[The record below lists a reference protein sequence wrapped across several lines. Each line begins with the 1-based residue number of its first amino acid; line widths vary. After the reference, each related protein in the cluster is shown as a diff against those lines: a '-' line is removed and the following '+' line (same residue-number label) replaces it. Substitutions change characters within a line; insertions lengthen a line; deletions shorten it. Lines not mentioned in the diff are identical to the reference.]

1 MQPALIGADNRPGH
15 RAPGCLF
22 LAAAPPVVYP
32 LNVYPAGPKQS
43 LTAVL
48 RRTLPLRRG
57 AAAAICDAKLKEPAM
72 ALPIRDQIRYWGI
85 VAVVFLLLLWALGN
99 VLLPFLVGGALAY
112 FLDPVA
118 DRLERAG
125 LSRVAATTVISLAA
139 LVLVILLVL
148 AVIPTLVNQLT
159 ALVNSAPDITK
170 RLQGFLLERFPDLA
184 DSTSTIR
191 QTLAEIGTAIQARGA
206 ELANGLLSSALGVI
220 SAIVFI
226 VVVPVV
232 AFYLLLD
239 WDKMVGRIDAML
251 PRDHAPTIRRLG
263 REIDAV
269 LAGFVRGQVS
279 VCLTLGTFY
288 AVALMAAGLQFGLVV
303 GAIAGAIT
311 FIPYVGS
318 IIGGTLAV
326 GLALFQFWGDWVQI
340 GIVAAIFAFGQFIEG
355 NVLTPRLVGK
365 SVGLHPVWLLF
376 ALSAFGSVFGF
387 VGMLIAVPVAASLGV
402 LTRFGVQQYQASLL
416 YRGTTESRPS
426 DPPTPTPSPE
436 PRAPDSAPKPA
447 VAPKARR
454 SRKSPGTGGAGA

>member
-1 MQPALIGADNRPGH
+1 
-15 RAPGCLF
+15 
-22 LAAAPPVVYP
+22 
-32 LNVYPAGPKQS
+32 
-43 LTAVL
+43 
-48 RRTLPLRRG
+48 
-57 AAAAICDAKLKEPAM
+57 M

-85 VAVVFLLLLWALGN
+85 AAVVFLLLLWFLGN
-99 VLLPFLVGGALAY
+99 VLLPFLVGGAIAY

-125 LSRVAATTVISLAA
+125 LSRVSATTVISLAA

-159 ALVNSAPDITK
+159 ALVNAAPDIAK
-170 RLQGFLLERFPDLA
+170 RLQEFLLERFPDLA

-191 QTLAEIGTAIQARGA
+191 QTLAEIGAAIQSRGA

-239 WDKMVGRIDAML
+239 WDKMVQRIDSML
-251 PRDHAPTIRRLG
+251 PLDHAPTIRRLG

-340 GIVAAIFAFGQFIEG
+340 GIIAAIFAFGQFIEG

-387 VGMLIAVPVAASLGV
+387 VGMLIAVPVAAAMGV

-416 YRGTTESRPS
+416 YRGTASKAEAEAKADPGTEAEPKVQ
-426 DPPTPTPSPE
+426 TPV
-436 PRAPDSAPKPA
+436 AKP
-447 VAPKARR
+447 RR
-454 SRKSPGTGGAGA
+454 SRKSTGAGKDGAGGDGA